1 MKNIF
6 SNLNNIIIYGSIIS
20 GIGSAFYIYGVFDN
34 RLSNAENKD
43 YETVSLEPINEKISN
58 LEVNILDRLSDQDKE
73 INERIESIE
82 NEWADRDNNSTDELL
97 NDIAGINLDIKNL
110 GVKLNKQID
119 EIDNKINEEIKE
131 LQSNTFKEF
140 GKTRDLIAEL
150 NKEIEILKK
159 EIELIKILFEELET
173 KNSNPLGQ
181 EVLKMNTINPS
192 GIYQL
197 LSIDVS
203 FYNFILLVVLLV
215 FIWNKKCNKCGC
227 K

>member
-34 RLSNAENKD
+34 WLSNAENKD

-173 KNSNPLGQ
+173 KNSNPLG
-181 EVLKMNTINPS
+181 
-192 GIYQL
+192 
-197 LSIDVS
+197 
-203 FYNFILLVVLLV
+203 
-215 FIWNKKCNKCGC
+215 
-227 K
+227 